1 MISSHFHGDG
11 RIDEINPDRITLHC
25 ANTAVATSVRVK
37 SEILDTMYTS
47 VGVVTI
53 H

>member
-1 MISSHFHGDG
+1 MDAIK
-11 RIDEINPDRITLHC
+11 PDSMTLHW
-25 ANTAVATSVRVK
+25 AKTAVATSVVVK
-37 SEILDTMYTS
+37 SEILETMYTS